1 MTLSDQLFLVPAGG
15 FECRTASAA
24 DCSCRRHRRRRRRR
38 RRHNDVTEKSHAT
51 VFCSQQL
58 LRNKITTV
66 LFFYFSKLFLLQTFL
81 CRRGFPSVSIRQRF
95 NFIRWRSSHWA
106 QLISVLAL
114 LLFKVLLI
122 SQTKTNA
129 WELPFLS
136 SALQPN
142 ETNVCVNR
150 WESDVVSQRPTV
162 AKSPSTWSWVGS
174 SIATECLLDVE
185 GKVCD
190 EGSYER
196 PLAHPRA
203 LSRGA
208 RFRPRE
214 SEQWRF
220 CCSLGSCEVVG
231 QAAELQINDPGSNPA
246 INLLQD
252 KARNLIGL

>member
-1 MTLSDQLFLVPAGG
+1 MFSRNWEVDFLFSSFIATLPASILSVQIWQSNCKTKCEPSNLLLLVAPFDA
-15 FECRTASAA
+15 
-24 DCSCRRHRRRRRRR
+24 
-38 RRHNDVTEKSHAT
+38 
-51 VFCSQQL
+51 L
-58 LRNKITTV
+58 
-66 LFFYFSKLFLLQTFL
+66 
-81 CRRGFPSVSIRQRF
+81 
-95 NFIRWRSSHWA
+95 
-106 QLISVLAL
+106 SVLDPL
-114 LLFKVLLI
+114 EMT
-122 SQTKTNA
+122 SG
-129 WELPFLS
+129 W
-136 SALQPN
+136 
-142 ETNVCVNR
+142 
-150 WESDVVSQRPTV
+150 
-162 AKSPSTWSWVGS
+162 GS